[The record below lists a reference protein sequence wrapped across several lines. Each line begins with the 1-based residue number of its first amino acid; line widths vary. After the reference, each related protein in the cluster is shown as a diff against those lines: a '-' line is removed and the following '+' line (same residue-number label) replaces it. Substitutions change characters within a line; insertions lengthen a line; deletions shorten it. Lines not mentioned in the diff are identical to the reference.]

1 MSDERLDPI
10 SIYDSRAITTA
21 VYKNDF
27 TAMFP
32 FILTSFGTGRKV
44 EYRLMNAKEQKM
56 IIALIACAKANS
68 GREVRLPFDVFKTI
82 TGDKSHYSRSEYE
95 QYLFY
100 SMKTLQSGFCTY
112 DEHTKMVLPLFSR
125 ASGIDSSSKEIVF
138 SISEDFVAL
147 FNDIEKNF
155 TVVQLSEILPLI
167 GRYTIVLYRL
177 LIQWDSVGQVKIP
190 MSEIARQMLFPPSY
204 AGQTMNITRRAIKP
218 SVMELRNKVERFAD
232 LDYRYDHKYKPDNI
246 LFSWKKP
253 NARMI
258 GKNNAATKQLEDS
271 IQEALLESN
280 SSQVSEKQ
288 NHVQQ
293 AESTPIQ
300 RSKDAGERDDWK
312 TYIPAKDEVL
322 QYAAQNGYSQYAK
335 AGTFLV
341 YCKNKLKKYG
351 TWEKAGFADGWK
363 DYFIVFSEK
372 ESSYTEGRNNT
383 KSCGSVPLPAYM
395 SKPLPDSRQP
405 SEELLDKVRKMQND
419 LKN

>member
-1 MSDERLDPI
+1 MSDERLGAI
-10 SIYDSRAITTA
+10 SIYDSRTITTA

-27 TAMFP
+27 TSMFP
-32 FILTSFGTGRKV
+32 FALTYFSPDRQLHQ
-44 EYRLMNAKEQKM
+44 RLMIPKEQKT
-56 IIALIACAKANS
+56 IIALIACAKAN
-68 GREVRLPFDVFKTI
+68 GGKEVRLPFDIFKKL
-82 TGDKSHYSRSEYE
+82 TGDSKHYSRSEYE
-95 QYLFY
+95 QYLFFT
-100 SMKTLQSGFCTY
+100 MKTLQTGFCTY
-112 DEHTKMVLPLFSR
+112 DEHTKMMLPLFSR
-125 ASGIDSSSKEIVF
+125 ASGIDSTTHEIVF
-138 SISEDFVAL
+138 SISDEFISL

-155 TVVQLSEILPLI
+155 TVLQLAEILPLA
-167 GRYTIVLYRL
+167 GKYSLVLYRL
-177 LIQWDSVGQVKIP
+177 LIQWDSIGQIRIP
-190 MSEIARQMLFPPSY
+190 MTDIARQMLLSSSY
-204 AGQTMNITRRAIKP
+204 KQNTRDITKRIIKP
-218 SVMELRNKVERFAD
+218 AVEELRKKVTRFRN
-232 LDYRYDHKYKPDNI
+232 LEYRYDSKYHPDFVYFAWGSPEERQI
-246 LFSWKKP
+246 KKDS
-253 NARMI
+253 
-258 GKNNAATKQLEDS
+258 KVVKQLTES

-288 NHVQQ
+288 NNVQQ

-322 QYAAQNGYSQYAK
+322 RYAAQNGYSQYVK